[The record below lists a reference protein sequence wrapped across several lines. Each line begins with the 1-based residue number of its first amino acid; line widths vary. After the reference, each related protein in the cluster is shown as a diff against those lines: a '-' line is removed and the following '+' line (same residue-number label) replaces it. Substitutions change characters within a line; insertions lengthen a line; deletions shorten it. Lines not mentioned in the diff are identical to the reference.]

1 MFEGS
6 FSTNA
11 TTSIVPFSLLAPLC
25 LGGEIKV
32 NSHQKTENKL
42 FTQLVSDAGSCKL
55 CPAMCDRAAV
65 FSALNGS
72 LAARVMFIGE
82 APGRKGADRTHV
94 PFSGDQSGKNFDRFI
109 ASIGLGREEIFITS
123 AALCNPRTD
132 SGANRKP
139 AKSEVANCSQF
150 LRRAIEI
157 IDPRVVVTLGSV
169 ALEAL
174 KKIKWHELNLKEASG
189 KVHDWDDRLLVPIYH
204 PSPQVLASHRREAA
218 QLQDYQ
224 IVAQAIEQHRSSI
237 ALSRHPCDK
246 AVPRVGGL
254 PSIGT
259 A

>member
-1 MFEGS
+1 MRARES
-6 FSTNA
+6 
-11 TTSIVPFSLLAPLC
+11 
-25 LGGEIKV
+25 K
-32 NSHQKTENKL
+32 NKL
-42 FTQLVSDAGSCKL
+42 FSQLVSEAASCTR
-55 CPAMCDRAAV
+55 CPAMCDRTAV

-109 ASIGLGREEIFITS
+109 ASIGFAREDIFITS

-139 AKSEVANCSQF
+139 TKSEVANCSQF

-157 IDPRVVVTLGSV
+157 IDPEVVVTLGSV

-174 KKIKWHELNLKEASG
+174 KNIKWHEFNLKESSG
-189 KVHDWDDRLLVPIYH
+189 KIHDWDGRVLVPIYH

-218 QLQDYQ
+218 QLQDYKV
-224 IVAQAIEQHRSSI
+224 VAQAIEQAGLGVNVVPLPFSARKGFAFPKRSS
-237 ALSRHPCDK
+237 LRLHDCKKPE
-246 AVPRVGGL
+246 
-254 PSIGT
+254 
-259 A
+259 